1 MKVEIIIYHVV
12 DKFKAVRGLK
22 KRKKEKNR
30 IEECTKTKQMQFQAQ

>member
-22 KRKKEKNR
+22 KERKK
-30 IEECTKTKQMQFQAQ
+30 KTG